1 LNTNS
6 EPLVLMADDDE
17 DDCTL
22 ARNAFRESG
31 ARGVIRCLENGME
44 LMDYLSHSNPVPGLI
59 MLDLNM
65 PIKDGRQ
72 ALKEINS
79 TPAFR
84 HIPVV
89 VFTTSRENKD
99 IAYSVE
105 MGAQLFITK
114 PNTFGEWVSIMKS
127 LADRWLAAVEQAAE

>member
-6 EPLVLMADDDE
+6 EPLILMADDDA

-22 ARNAFRESG
+22 ARNALRESG
-31 ARGVIRCLENGME
+31 ARGAMRCIENGME
-44 LMDYLSHSNPVPGLI
+44 LMDYLSRSESAPVLI
-59 MLDLNM
+59 LLDLNM

-72 ALKEINS
+72 VLKEIKS
-79 TPAFR
+79 TPAFQ

-89 VFTTSRENKD
+89 VFTTSRESKD

-105 MGAQLFITK
+105 MGAQSFITK

-127 LADRWLAAVEQAAE
+127 LADQWLAAD

>member
-22 ARNAFRESG
+22 AKNAFRESG
-31 ARGVIRCLENGME
+31 ARGAIRCIENGME
-44 LMDYLSHSNPVPGLI
+44 LMDYLSRSETAPVLI
-59 MLDLNM
+59 LLDLNM

-79 TPAFR
+79 TPGFR

-99 IAYSVE
+99 VAYSVE
-105 MGAQLFITK
+105 MGAQSFITK
-114 PNTFGEWVSIMKS
+114 PNSFGEWVSIMKF
-127 LADRWLAAVEQAAE
+127 LADRWLSAS

>member
-1 LNTNS
+1 MNTNT

-22 ARNAFRESG
+22 ARNAFKESG
-31 ARGVIRCLENGME
+31 ARGIIRCIENGME
-44 LMDYLSHSNPVPGLI
+44 LMDYLSRSESAPVLI
-59 MLDLNM
+59 LLDLNM

-72 ALKEINS
+72 ALKEIKS
-79 TPAFR
+79 TPAFQ

-89 VFTTSRENKD
+89 VFTTSRDHKD
-99 IAYSVE
+99 IAYSVQ
-105 MGAQLFITK
+105 MGAQSFITK

-127 LADRWLAAVEQAAE
+127 LADKWLLAV

>member
-6 EPLVLMADDDE
+6 EPLILMADDDA

-22 ARNAFRESG
+22 ARNALRESG
-31 ARGVIRCLENGME
+31 ARGAMRCIENGME
-44 LMDYLSHSNPVPGLI
+44 LMDYLSRSESAPVLI
-59 MLDLNM
+59 LLDLNM

-72 ALKEINS
+72 VLKEIKS
-79 TPAFR
+79 TPAFQ

-89 VFTTSRENKD
+89 VFTTSRESKD

-105 MGAQLFITK
+105 MGAQSFITK

-127 LADRWLAAVEQAAE
+127 LADRWLSAG

>member
-1 LNTNS
+1 MGTH
-6 EPLVLMADDDE
+6 ETPLVLMADDDD

-22 ARNAFRESG
+22 ARNALRESG
-31 ARGVIRCLENGME
+31 ARGAMRCIENGME
-44 LMDYLSHSNPVPGLI
+44 LMDYLSRSEPAPVLI
-59 MLDLNM
+59 LLDLNM

-72 ALKEINS
+72 VLKEINS

-89 VFTTSRENKD
+89 VFTTSRESKD

-105 MGAQLFITK
+105 MGAQSFITK

-127 LADRWLAAVEQAAE
+127 LADRWLSAG

>member
-6 EPLVLMADDDE
+6 EPLILMADDDA

-22 ARNAFRESG
+22 ARNALRESG
-31 ARGVIRCLENGME
+31 ARGAMRCIENGME
-44 LMDYLSHSNPVPGLI
+44 LMDYLSRSETAPVLI
-59 MLDLNM
+59 LLDLNM

-72 ALKEINS
+72 VLKEIKS
-79 TPAFR
+79 TPAFQ

-89 VFTTSRENKD
+89 VFTTSRESKD

-105 MGAQLFITK
+105 MGAQSFITK

-127 LADRWLAAVEQAAE
+127 LADRWLSAG

>member
-1 LNTNS
+1 MNTNS
-6 EPLVLMADDDE
+6 EPLILMADDDA

-22 ARNAFRESG
+22 ARNALRESG
-31 ARGVIRCLENGME
+31 ARGAMRCIENGME
-44 LMDYLSHSNPVPGLI
+44 LMDYLSRSESAPVLI
-59 MLDLNM
+59 LLDLNM

-72 ALKEINS
+72 VLKEIKS
-79 TPAFR
+79 MPAFQ

-89 VFTTSRENKD
+89 VFTTSRESKD

-105 MGAQLFITK
+105 MGAQSFITK

-127 LADRWLAAVEQAAE
+127 LADRWLSAG

>member
-1 LNTNS
+1 
-6 EPLVLMADDDE
+6 MADDDA

-22 ARNAFRESG
+22 ARNALRESG
-31 ARGVIRCLENGME
+31 ARGAMRCIENGME
-44 LMDYLSHSNPVPGLI
+44 LMDYLSRSESAPVLI
-59 MLDLNM
+59 LLDLNM

-72 ALKEINS
+72 VLKEIKS
-79 TPAFR
+79 TPAFQ

-89 VFTTSRENKD
+89 VFTTSRESKD

-105 MGAQLFITK
+105 MGAQSFITK

-127 LADRWLAAVEQAAE
+127 LADQWLAAD

>member
-22 ARNAFRESG
+22 AKNAFRESG
-31 ARGVIRCLENGME
+31 ARGAIRCIENGME
-44 LMDYLSHSNPVPGLI
+44 LMDYLSRSETAPVLI
-59 MLDLNM
+59 LLDLNM

-72 ALKEINS
+72 VLKEINS

-89 VFTTSRENKD
+89 VFTTSRESKD

-127 LADRWLAAVEQAAE
+127 LADRWLSAG